1 MDVSAFNADAAQADV
16 SFSFEEA
23 AEATTVKAA
32 AKPSAEEEPQPQ
44 RSARR
49 SRVVPTGSFLAG
61 RVDVA
66 NAALLDDLRRC
77 VLHA

>member
-16 SFSFEEA
+16 SFSFEE
-23 AEATTVKAA
+23 
-32 AKPSAEEEPQPQ
+32 EPQPQ

-49 SRVVPTGSFLAG
+49 SLVVPTGSFVAG